1 MFVIFASTLTQ
12 PKCCQPRRRTPR
24 EKISTNSQTLPQP
37 PGRTNDDKVLVVHD
51 HLANPQELDIELVK
65 EVDVED
71 ESDASE
77 AIAKE
82 REGYEQFSASRVTPR
97 TKK

>member
-1 MFVIFASTLTQ
+1 MMTRQHELIIVDQ
-12 PKCCQPRRRTPR
+12 
-24 EKISTNSQTLPQP
+24 
-37 PGRTNDDKVLVVHD
+37 D
-51 HLANPQELDIELVK
+51 HLADPQELDIELVK

-82 REGYEQFSASRVTPR
+82 RESYEQFSTRCVTPR

>member
-1 MFVIFASTLTQ
+1 M
-12 PKCCQPRRRTPR
+12 
-24 EKISTNSQTLPQP
+24 IS
-37 PGRTNDDKVLVVHD
+37 D
-51 HLANPQELDIELVK
+51 HLANPQELDMEFVK
-65 EVDVED
+65 EVDIEN

-82 REGYEQFSASRVTPR
+82 RESNEQFSAGCITPW

>member
-1 MFVIFASTLTQ
+1 M
-12 PKCCQPRRRTPR
+12 
-24 EKISTNSQTLPQP
+24 IS
-37 PGRTNDDKVLVVHD
+37 D
-51 HLANPQELDIELVK
+51 HLANPQELDMEFVK
-65 EVDVED
+65 EVDIEN

-82 REGYEQFSASRVTPR
+82 REGYEQFSAGRVTPR

>member
-1 MFVIFASTLTQ
+1 MRMTFQ
-12 PKCCQPRRRTPR
+12 Y
-24 EKISTNSQTLPQP
+24 
-37 PGRTNDDKVLVVHD
+37 NDIEFDD
-51 HLANPQELDIELVK
+51 HLPNPQELDIEFVK
-65 EVDVED
+65 EVDIEN

-82 REGYEQFSASRVTPR
+82 RESNEQFSAGRVTPR